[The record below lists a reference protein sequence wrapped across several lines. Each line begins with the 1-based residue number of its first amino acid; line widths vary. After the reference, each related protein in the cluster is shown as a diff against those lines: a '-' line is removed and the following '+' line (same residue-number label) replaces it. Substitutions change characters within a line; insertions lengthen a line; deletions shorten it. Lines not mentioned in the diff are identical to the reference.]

1 MCQASLLSS
10 TANLPMPSSPR
21 SCFVT
26 LIHRSKSQGPKHR
39 EGIFYSP
46 EIESGASSHLFL
58 HLVLW
63 GKSFPSHSLLQPCSQ
78 VALHT
83 PAEGEELL
91 CGYQRRDHFSYLE
104 SVEICWFEVIRR
116 TATPVNNV
124 LVLTLATEFTVPVC
138 DAQVVVHHGVTV
150 RAIFQNSVKEGLQ
163 ERQRGSVHSAP
174 QTSIFSFTTARG
186 PEPNASDLFSFEMR
200 ELTSSIVL
208 PYMKSTLQVCNPRS
222 MKKITTGY
230 RLIQTVITSIQL
242 RPCYNNLAQNNC
254 TSAMTSFG
262 YWESKGPQERHQS
275 GNYFI
280 FISAVRAIP
289 WNSHYFSSVSYS
301 LVRAIF
307 LSNVLMID
315 LKLLPKTIL
324 KPLPS
329 PWLLWKKYSIRQLFR
344 GCLCLLH
351 SEMHR

>member
-1 MCQASLLSS
+1 MEKESFILLKLRVELPHTSFSTLFCGVKASLPTSCCSHTARWLS
-10 TANLPMPSSPR
+10 
-21 SCFVT
+21 T
-26 LIHRSKSQGPKHR
+26 LQQR
-39 EGIFYSP
+39 
-46 EIESGASSHLFL
+46 
-58 HLVLW
+58 
-63 GKSFPSHSLLQPCSQ
+63 GKSFFVGIREETTLVTWNRWKSAGLKSLGEQPHQSTMCLYWHLQPSLRFQFVMRKLLSTMESQ
-78 VALHT
+78 YGLFSRTVWKKDCKKDR
-83 PAEGEELL
+83 EDQYIQLL
-91 CGYQRRDHFSYLE
+91 RLQFSPSLQPMG
-104 SVEICWFEVIRR
+104 VV
-116 TATPVNNV
+116 TT
-124 LVLTLATEFTVPVC
+124 
-138 DAQVVVHHGVTV
+138 QVT
-150 RAIFQNSVKEGLQ
+150 
-163 ERQRGSVHSAP
+163 
-174 QTSIFSFTTARG
+174 
-186 PEPNASDLFSFEMR
+186 FSFEMR

-280 FISAVRAIP
+280 FISAARAILR
-289 WNSHYFSSVSYS
+289 NSHYFSSVSYS
-301 LVRAIF
+301 LVRTIF

-329 PWLLWKKYSIRQLFR
+329 PWLLWK
-344 GCLCLLH
+344 
-351 SEMHR
+351 